1 MKNRVV
7 HFEIGADD
15 PKKLS
20 EFYRQALG
28 WEINEW
34 PGSDYWVVGKED
46 DRAVGAIN
54 GGIMKRF
61 EKHQTINTIET
72 DNLDESIKAVTDNGG
87 KVVKPK
93 ASMPFGDKT
102 MWWCYVADPEGNVF
116 SLMQMVPT
124 AK

>member
-20 EFYRQALG
+20 EFYRRALG

-34 PGSDYWVVGKED
+34 PGSNYWIVGKED

-61 EKHQTINTIET
+61 EKNQTINTLET

-87 KVVKPK
+87 KVIKPK
-93 ASMPFGDKT
+93 ASMPMGEET

-116 SLMQMVPT
+116 GLMQMVPT
-124 AK
+124 TK

>member
-34 PGSDYWVVGKED
+34 PGSDYWIVGKED

-61 EKHQTINTIET
+61 GKNQTINTLET

-87 KVVKPK
+87 KIVKPK
-93 ASMPFGDKT
+93 ASMPMGEET

-116 SLMQMVPT
+116 GLMQMVPT
-124 AK
+124 TK